1 LEQSAR
7 GFIITGSNVGEFK
20 VRRDGRI
27 QMLATLEI
35 NIALWGMIISAAME
49 AAHFFLVF

>member
-1 LEQSAR
+1 LEQSVR
-7 GFIITGSNVGEFK
+7 GFIITGRNVGEFK

-49 AAHFFLVF
+49 AAHFF